1 MPHPVVPVMPNMR
14 FVTVIVPMTLTM
26 NGNAGTATNYKT
38 LKFRI

>member
-1 MPHPVVPVMPNMR
+1 MRHKAVPVMPNMR

-26 NGNAGTATNYKT
+26 NGNAGTATKCKT